1 MSFITTQVREEAREA
16 MAAAREEGNAAA
28 QEAEEAAAR
37 AREEAGRANS
47 AASASASSAEQW
59 KQRLVPHCSVCIRV
73 FYVPPFNNPTCNVV
87 HYNSKNLPELRCR
100 DGRLFA
106 DSRREV
112 TRCESNFF
120 VVSGLAASHNLQ
132 RRRPMIRRQYKRAS
146 CLAQV

>member
-1 MSFITTQVREEAREA
+1 

-37 AREEAGRANS
+37 AREEADRANS
-47 AASASASSAEQW
+47 AASASALSAEQW

-87 HYNSKNLPELRCR
+87 HYNSENLPELRCR

-106 DSRREV
+106 DSLREV
-112 TRCESNFF
+112 TRCESNLFIH
-120 VVSGLAASHNLQ
+120 SGLAASHNLQ
-132 RRRPMIRRQYKRAS
+132 WRRPVI
-146 CLAQV
+146 

>member
-37 AREEAGRANS
+37 AREEADRANS

-59 KQRLVPHCSVCIRV
+59 KQRLVPHRAVCLRV
-73 FYVPPFNNPTCNVV
+73 SCVPPSTDPTCNVM
-87 HYNSKNLPELRCR
+87 HYNLSEFKCL

-112 TRCESNFF
+112 TCCESNLFF
-120 VVSGLAASHNLQ
+120 ESGLAASHNLQ
-132 RRRPMIRRQYKRAS
+132 WQRPVI
-146 CLAQV
+146 